1 MQSICTGVYIS
12 IPPFAAFPIHR
23 QLTSSEVSKKKGLH
37 ATHMY
42 KKLSSVQPPVRT
54 CTRSRIFT
62 PVADVLQKYLC
73 TRINPV
79 FISID
84 CVHILID
91 VERKRKAV
99 QECHIEIAP
108 QRIPCSPAHHQG
120 SPKILQR
127 TFIATNSRHIAH
139 ANKNSHIQLH
149 VVRIHP
155 HQRHANSRW

>member
-1 MQSICTGVYIS
+1 
-12 IPPFAAFPIHR
+12 
-23 QLTSSEVSKKKGLH
+23 
-37 ATHMY
+37 MY
-42 KKLSSVQPPVRT
+42 QTCCHLFNLPVRT

-84 CVHILID
+84 RVHILID
-91 VERKRKAV
+91 VERNEKAV

-127 TFIATNSRHIAH
+127 AFIATNSRHIAH
-139 ANKNSHIQLH
+139 AKKKQPHSASCCPHSPPSAPCKFTLVDIACIEKC
-149 VVRIHP
+149 VHP
-155 HQRHANSRW
+155 AVN

>member
-1 MQSICTGVYIS
+1 MPVTCRKRSTCPLYAWECIFPYPLLLRFPSIQLNSVEVKSSYMLSICIK
-12 IPPFAAFPIHR
+12 
-23 QLTSSEVSKKKGLH
+23 L
-37 ATHMY
+37 
-42 KKLSSVQPPVRT
+42 LSSVQPHVRT

-84 CVHILID
+84 RVHILID

-108 QRIPCSPAHHQG
+108 QRITRSPAHHQG

-127 TFIATNSRHIAH
+127 AFIATNSRHIAH
-139 ANKNSHIQLH
+139 AKQK
-149 VVRIHP
+149 
-155 HQRHANSRW
+155 